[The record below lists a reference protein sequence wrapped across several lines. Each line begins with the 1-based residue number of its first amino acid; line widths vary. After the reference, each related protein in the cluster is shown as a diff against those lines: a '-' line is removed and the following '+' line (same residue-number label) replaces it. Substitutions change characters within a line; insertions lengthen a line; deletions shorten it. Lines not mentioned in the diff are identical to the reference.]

1 MPLDPDRLL
10 GAELP
15 ADRGRWDASRLL
27 LYHLAVGAGAD
38 PARTDELAYTWE
50 ERLRPLPT
58 FAATTAV
65 DAMMRIFELPA
76 VDFDPLSV
84 LHGEH
89 DLALSRPLPLAA
101 SVVHTGEVE
110 ALYDKGRGA
119 LAVVRIETRD
129 EADGELLFVN
139 RYSLF
144 LVGQGG
150 FGGERGPASQH
161 TPPEREPDRVRDIA
175 LSPQQ
180 ALLFRLTG
188 DRHPVHVDP
197 AAARARGFERPILH
211 GLCTF
216 GVAGKAVVDDWLGG
230 DVERLVR
237 LRARFADVVYPGETL
252 RLSTWRDGD
261 EVTIEATALERGV
274 KVLSHGAATVREL

>member
-10 GAELP
+10 GAKLP
-15 ADRGRWDASRLL
+15 GDRGSWDPTSLL
-27 LYHLAVGAGAD
+27 LYHLAIGAGAD

-65 DAMMRIFELPA
+65 ETLMRIFDLPA
-76 VDFDPLSV
+76 VDCDPLLM

-89 DLALSRPLPLAA
+89 DLTLSRPLPLAA
-101 SVVHTGEVE
+101 SVVHTGVVE

-119 LAVVRIETRD
+119 LAIVRIETRN
-129 EADGELLFVN
+129 EADSELLYIN
-139 RYSLF
+139 RFSLF
-144 LVGQGG
+144 MAGQGG
-150 FGGERGPASQH
+150 FGGERGPSSQCV
-161 TPPEREPDRVRDIA
+161 PPEGDPDRVREIA

-180 ALLFRLTG
+180 ALLFRLLG

-197 AAARARGFERPILH
+197 DAARARGFERPILH

-216 GVAGKAVVDDWLGG
+216 GVAGKVVVDDWLGG

-237 LRARFADVVYPGETL
+237 LRARFANVVYPGETL
-252 RLSTWRDGD
+252 RFSTWRAGD
-261 EVTIEATALERGV
+261 QVAIEATAVERGV
-274 KVLSHGAATVREL
+274 VVLSHGAATVRGS